1 MASSVE
7 KIREAQRA
15 SGTATILAIGT
26 ATPPTVFEQ
35 ADYPDFYFRATK
47 SEHKTELKE
56 KLQRIC
62 ERSTIKKRHMYVT
75 EEILEKHPNL
85 YSQTVPSFD
94 VRRNIFTVEVPKL
107 GKEAALKAIKEWG
120 RPISEITH
128 LVFSTSSDA
137 VEMPGADYNLLKLIG
152 LRPNVRRFILYNH
165 GCYAGGSAL
174 RLAKDLA
181 ENNAGARVLVVCSE
195 NMAICFSGP
204 SEEHVDM
211 LVGQAIFGDG
221 AAAVIVGADTK
232 TNGNEER
239 PLFQMVWTDQSLIPQ
254 SEGALCGYVGETG
267 PVYTLSKDIP
277 SLVGGNIELGLKEAL
292 GPMGVRD
299 WNSMF
304 YVIHP
309 GGPAVLNQVEEKLG
323 LDPKKLK
330 ASREVLVNYGNMWGA
345 TLIFV
350 LDEMRKNSVAEGKST
365 TGEGMDW
372 GLLVGFGP
380 GMTLE
385 TIVLKSVAI

>member
-26 ATPPTVFEQ
+26 ATPPNVFLQ
-35 ADYPDFYFRATK
+35 DDYPDFYFRVTK
-47 SEHKTELKE
+47 SEHKTDLKE

-62 ERSTIKKRHMYVT
+62 ERSTIKKRHMYLT
-75 EEILEKHPNL
+75 EEIIEKNPNL
-85 YSQTVPSFD
+85 YSETVPSFD
-94 VRRNIFTVEVPKL
+94 VRRQIFSVEVPKL

-137 VEMPGADYNLLKLIG
+137 VEMPGADYTLLKLLG
-152 LRPNVRRFILYNH
+152 LKPNVRRFILYNH

-181 ENNAGARVLVVCSE
+181 ENNASARVLVVCSE

-204 SEEHVDM
+204 SE
-211 LVGQAIFGDG
+211 
-221 AAAVIVGADTK
+221 T
-232 TNGNEER
+232 T
-239 PLFQMVWTDQSLIPQ
+239 WTCWWVKPYSVM

-267 PVYTLSKDIP
+267 PAYTLSKDIP

-309 GGPAVLNQVEEKLG
+309 GGPAVLNQVEQKLG
-323 LDPKKLK
+323 LDPKKLT
-330 ASREVLVNYGNMWGA
+330 ASRNVLRDYGNMWGP

-350 LDEMRKNSVAEGKST
+350 LDEMRKKSVAEGKAT

-372 GLLVGFGP
+372 GLVVGFGP

-385 TIVLKSVAI
+385 TIVLKSVAL